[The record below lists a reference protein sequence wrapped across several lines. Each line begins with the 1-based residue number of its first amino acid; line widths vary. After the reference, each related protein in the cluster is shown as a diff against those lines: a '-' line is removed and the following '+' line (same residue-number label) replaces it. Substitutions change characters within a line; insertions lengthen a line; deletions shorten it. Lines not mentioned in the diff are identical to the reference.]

1 MQWNGC
7 FDTVLVKSHKLLTA
21 FLEDVGSVIKK
32 MLISICFDSTAL
44 LLEISL
50 KEIIRY
56 KCLCI
61 RIFTEAL
68 QKTMDSKCL
77 KYLELNVKYHH
88 RLEY

>member
-21 FLEDVGSVIKK
+21 FLEYTLAVSSRELT
-32 MLISICFDSTAL
+32 MCICFDSTAL

-68 QKTMDSKCL
+68 PRKKTTGL
-77 KYLELNVKYHH
+77 
-88 RLEY
+88 

>member
-21 FLEDVGSVIKK
+21 FLECTLAVSSRELT
-32 MLISICFDSTAL
+32 MRICFDSTAL

-68 QKTMDSKCL
+68 PRKKTTGL
-77 KYLELNVKYHH
+77 
-88 RLEY
+88 

>member
-21 FLEDVGSVIKK
+21 FLEDTLAVSSRELT
-32 MLISICFDSTAL
+32 MRICFDSTAL

-68 QKTMDSKCL
+68 PRKKTTGL
-77 KYLELNVKYHH
+77 
-88 RLEY
+88 